1 MVAQSATCE
10 SGFSSFAAGRVFS
23 RKVVALAVVMSV
35 FLPASFRARSGSILE
50 ISTLFPPVIMAT
62 RFQ

>member
-35 FLPASFRARSGSILE
+35 F
-50 ISTLFPPVIMAT
+50 
-62 RFQ
+62 